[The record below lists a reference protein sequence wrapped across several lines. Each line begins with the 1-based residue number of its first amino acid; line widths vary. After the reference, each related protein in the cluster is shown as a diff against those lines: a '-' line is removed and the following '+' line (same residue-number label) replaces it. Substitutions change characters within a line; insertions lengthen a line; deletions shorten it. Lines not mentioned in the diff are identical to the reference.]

1 VNTYG
6 PHPAPPCGEREILW
20 RAIVDQSREI
30 GARVQDASEEEIDAL
45 LEEAFADCAQAG
57 LVRRRAGLKPRAG

>member
-45 LEEAFADCAQAG
+45 LEEAFAAA
-57 LVRRRAGLKPRAG
+57 RRHE